1 MESASMNHLSSYV
14 TGSLLPGFSR
24 PALRSASRNTYSIYA
39 LTLRNSSS
47 DQRCI
52 ASSTAALMRSG

>member
-1 MESASMNHLSSYV
+1 MKSASMNQLSSSV
-14 TGSLLPGFSR
+14 TGSLLPGFNR
-24 PALRSASRNTYSIYA
+24 PALRSASRNTYSICA

-52 ASSTAALMRSG
+52 ASSTTALMRYG